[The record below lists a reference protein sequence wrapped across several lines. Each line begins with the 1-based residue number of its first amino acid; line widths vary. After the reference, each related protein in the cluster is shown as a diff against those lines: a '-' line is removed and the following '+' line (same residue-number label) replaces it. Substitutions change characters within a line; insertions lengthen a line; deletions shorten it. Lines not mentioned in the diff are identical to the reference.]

1 MRVIHAYMH
10 RASAVARLLS
20 FGLRAHRQSI
30 VMTTMPSSPPW
41 AAARAMSSAPWTA
54 RSPFAASGSL
64 SSRRISSV
72 DGRCPELRPA
82 RRANRTWRPSPNR
95 RLATAP
101 RDYFGRDDTRI
112 GSVVG
117 YCARDGRTVLAVVT
131 APALRRRIPVLTHD
145 GAVDAVELK
154 SVEFAAPRGMMGSA
168 IDDDPGVDPRV
179 SAAPAPGGTSDASR
193 RLAAVHAYATRLTH
207 EGGEGSSATDESE
220 SPLAERAW
228 RRALAAGCVPEHP
241 SSAAAPMD
249 VASLAAHVFHG
260 DEEPALCESSVSVAT
275 EANVGVDL
283 VRCYAAHVLVSGEPG
298 RFRRHGRGRFSART
312 AREVESFAA
321 DAASQAAADSER
333 EAAWARV
340 GEAINAPPGSKPPPS
355 HFLDG
360 TVTQLRVEALEA
372 YALGDGNRTSAQR
385 AAAIDFLSRFGAKIG
400 ERSAMDTL
408 VALGR
413 WRGYEELSFAR
424 HDVPTAFPSDAL
436 AHAAAIEA
444 EAPPDP
450 DREIR
455 KDLTRLRCYAIDGE
469 GTVEVDDAVSAEAL
483 PGGKIRVWV
492 HVADATRWVGLGTPL
507 EAEAESRGASGYH
520 PRGVLPMFPLP
531 VAARLMSLTPG
542 EPKCAVSVTAV
553 IDERGETEE
562 YWVGTS
568 TIRVTRAATEGD
580 VMKMLAEEPGRHEGL
595 ELLVEAARRR
605 RELRLKRGAV
615 DVRMPEAT
623 ARVFDVGEG
632 EGFVEGEDAGGGGG
646 NRCEQSAAAV
656 RRAEAAAL
664 DVRLTRGDHNDVK
677 DLVGEAMILCGEL
690 IARFGVENGVPLPYR
705 GQLEPRDAVS
715 RRVWDDTPPGLCRE
729 ALKRHGMR
737 GANQGSTPRRHAGLG
752 LDAYVQ
758 FSSPIRR
765 YTDLLAHYQVKAL
778 LRGEA
783 PPFDADAVAR
793 RLDANGDRTRA
804 LRAACRESDQFWT
817 IEWYRRGGVDKDHV
831 GTVVRWVKKESN
843 ACLVSFDETGVEW
856 KCKVRKRTRL
866 GDAVTMRVTEADPYS
881 GRLVFAQVR

>member
-1 MRVIHAYMH
+1 M
-10 RASAVARLLS
+10 
-20 FGLRAHRQSI
+20 
-30 VMTTMPSSPPW
+30 
-41 AAARAMSSAPWTA
+41 
-54 RSPFAASGSL
+54 
-64 SSRRISSV
+64 
-72 DGRCPELRPA
+72 
-82 RRANRTWRPSPNR
+82 
-95 RLATAP
+95 
-101 RDYFGRDDTRI
+101 
-112 GSVVG
+112 VG
-117 YCARDGRTVLAVVT
+117 YCARDGPPVLAVVT

-154 SVEFAAPRGMMGSA
+154 SVEFAAPRGMGSGTNA
-168 IDDDPGVDPRV
+168 GTEPPTNDAATSASPPGSP
-179 SAAPAPGGTSDASR
+179 SDASK
-193 RLAAVHAYATRLTH
+193 RLAAVHAYATRLLH
-207 EGGEGSSATDESE
+207 ERPA
-220 SPLAERAW
+220 LAERAW
-228 RRALAAGCVPEHP
+228 RRALDAAVPNP
-241 SSAAAPMD
+241 RDGASRAPVD
-249 VASLAAHVFHG
+249 CSTLAAFVFDR
-260 DEEPALCESSVSVAT
+260 DEEPALCESSNAVAT
-275 EANVGVDL
+275 EANVDVCL
-283 VRCYAAHVLVSGEPG
+283 VRCYAAHVLASDTPG
-298 RFRRHGRGRFSART
+298 RFRRHGKGRFAART
-312 AREVESFAA
+312 ELEVQSFAA

-333 EAAWARV
+333 DAAWAKV
-340 GEAINAPPGSKPPPS
+340 GEAINAPPGSKPPRTT
-355 HFLDG
+355 FLDG

-385 AAAIDFLSRFGAKIG
+385 ASAIDFLKRLGAKIG

-436 AHAAAIEA
+436 EHAARLAA
-444 EAPPDP
+444 EAPPDA
-450 DREIR
+450 DGEIR

-531 VAARLMSLTPG
+531 VAAGLMSLTPG

-553 IDERGETEE
+553 IDESGATEE

-568 TIRVTRAATEGD
+568 TIRVTRAATEGE
-580 VMKMLAEEPGRHEGL
+580 VIKMLAEEPGRHESL

-615 DVRMPEAT
+615 EVRTPEAT
-623 ARVFDVGEG
+623 ARVIDVGEG
-632 EGFVEGEDAGGGGG
+632 EGFVERDDIPGGVRTGG
-646 NRCEQSAAAV
+646 NRCEQSATAV

-690 IARFGVENGVPLPYR
+690 IARFGSENGVPLPYR
-705 GQLEPRDAVS
+705 GQLEPRDIS
-715 RRVWDDTPPGLCRE
+715 QKTWDETPPGLCRE
-729 ALKRHGMR
+729 VLKRHSMR
-737 GANQGSTPRRHAGLG
+737 GANQGPTPRRHAGLG
-752 LDAYVQ
+752 IDAYVQ

-765 YTDLLAHYQVKAL
+765 YTDLLAHYQVKAF
-778 LRGEA
+778 LRGET
-783 PPFDADAVAR
+783 PPLNADALST
-793 RLDANGDRTRA
+793 RLDANGDRTRT

-831 GTVVRWVKKESN
+831 GTVVKWVKKDAN
-843 ACLVSFDETGVEW
+843 AALVCFDETGVEW
-856 KCKVRKRTRL
+856 KCVVRKRTRL
-866 GDAVTMRVTEADPYS
+866 GDAVTMRVREADPYS
-881 GRLVFAQVR
+881 GRLMFAQAR

>member
-1 MRVIHAYMH
+1 MRVIDAYMH
-10 RASAVARLLS
+10 RASALARLLS
-20 FGLRAHRQSI
+20 FGLRAGGLSTS
-30 VMTTMPSSPPW
+30 MTTMPSSPPW

-54 RSPFAASGSL
+54 RSPFAASASL

-82 RRANRTWRPSPNR
+82 QNRASRTWRPSQNR

-101 RDYFGRDDTRI
+101 RDYFGRDDTRV

-117 YCARDGRTVLAVVT
+117 YGARDGPPVLAVVT

-154 SVEFAAPRGMMGSA
+154 SVEFAAPRGMGSA
-168 IDDDPGVDPRV
+168 TTEREPSTNDRRRRRARAPPGSP
-179 SAAPAPGGTSDASR
+179 SDASR
-193 RLAAVHAYATRLTH
+193 RLAAVHAYAMRLLH
-207 EGGEGSSATDESE
+207 ERPA
-220 SPLAERAW
+220 LAERAW
-228 RRALAAGCVPEHP
+228 RRALAAAVPNP
-241 SSAAAPMD
+241 RDVSSNAPID
-249 VASLAAHVFHG
+249 SSSLAQLVFHD
-260 DEEPALCESSVSVAT
+260 DEEPALCESSVAVAT
-275 EANVGVDL
+275 EANVDVNL
-283 VRCYAAHVLVSGEPG
+283 VRCYAAHVLASAEPG
-298 RFRRHGRGRFSART
+298 RFRRHGKGRFAART
-312 AREVESFAA
+312 ESEVESFAA

-333 EAAWARV
+333 DAAWARV
-340 GEAINAPPGSKPPPS
+340 GEAINAPPGSKPPRTY
-355 HFLDG
+355 FLDG

-385 AAAIDFLSRFGAKIG
+385 ASAIDFLSRLGAKIG

-413 WRGYEELSFAR
+413 WRGYEELAFAR

-436 AHAAAIEA
+436 EHAAQLAT

-450 DREIR
+450 DCDVR

-507 EAEAESRGASGYH
+507 EAEAESRGASGYY

-553 IDERGETEE
+553 IDESGATEE

-568 TIRVTRAATEGD
+568 TIRVTTAATEGE
-580 VMKMLAEEPGRHEGL
+580 VIKMLAEEPGRHEGL

-605 RELRLKRGAV
+605 RELRLKRGAM
-615 DVRMPEAT
+615 DVRTPEAT

-646 NRCEQSAAAV
+646 GNACERSASAV

-690 IARFGVENGVPLPYR
+690 IARFGSENGVPLPYR
-705 GQLEPRDAVS
+705 GQLEPRDTSQKA
-715 RRVWDDTPPGLCRE
+715 WDETPEGLCRE
-729 ALKRHGMR
+729 VLKRYSMR
-737 GANQGSTPRRHAGLG
+737 GANQGPTPRRHAGLG
-752 LDAYVQ
+752 IDAYVQ

-765 YTDLLAHYQVKAL
+765 YTDLLAHYQVKAF
-778 LRGEA
+778 LRGET
-783 PPFDADAVAR
+783 PPLSADGLSR
-793 RLDANGDRTRA
+793 LLDANGDRTRT

-831 GTVVRWVKKESN
+831 GTVVKWVKKDAN

-866 GDAVTMRVTEADPYS
+866 GDAVTMRVREADPYS
-881 GRLVFAQVR
+881 GRLMFAQVR

>member
-1 MRVIHAYMH
+1 MRVIDAYMH
-10 RASAVARLLS
+10 RASALARLLS
-20 FGLRAHRQSI
+20 FGLRAGGLSTS
-30 VMTTMPSSPPW
+30 MTTMPSSPPW

-54 RSPFAASGSL
+54 RSPFAASASL

-82 RRANRTWRPSPNR
+82 QNRASRTWRPSQNR

-101 RDYFGRDDTRI
+101 RDYFGRDDTRV

-117 YCARDGRTVLAVVT
+117 YGARDGPPVLAVVT

-154 SVEFAAPRGMMGSA
+154 SVEFAAPRGMGPATTEREPSTNDHDA
-168 IDDDPGVDPRV
+168 
-179 SAAPAPGGTSDASR
+179 AAPAPPGSPSDASR
-193 RLAAVHAYATRLTH
+193 RLAAVHAYAMRLLH
-207 EGGEGSSATDESE
+207 ERPA
-220 SPLAERAW
+220 LAERAW
-228 RRALAAGCVPEHP
+228 RRALD
-241 SSAAAPMD
+241 AAAPNPRD
-249 VASLAAHVFHG
+249 VSSNAPIDSSSLAHLVFHD
-260 DEEPALCESSVSVAT
+260 DEEPALCESSVATAT
-275 EANVGVDL
+275 EANVDVNL
-283 VRCYAAHVLVSGEPG
+283 VRCYAAHVLASAEPG
-298 RFRRHGRGRFSART
+298 RFRRHGKGRFAART
-312 AREVESFAA
+312 EREVESFAA

-333 EAAWARV
+333 DAAWARV
-340 GEAINAPPGSKPPPS
+340 GEAINAPPGSKPPRTY
-355 HFLDG
+355 FLDG

-385 AAAIDFLSRFGAKIG
+385 ASAIDFLSRLGAKIG

-413 WRGYEELSFAR
+413 WRGYEELAFAR

-436 AHAAAIEA
+436 EHAAQLAT

-450 DREIR
+450 DCDVR

-507 EAEAESRGASGYH
+507 EAEAESRGASGYY

-553 IDERGETEE
+553 IDESGATEE

-568 TIRVTRAATEGD
+568 TIRVTRAATE
-580 VMKMLAEEPGRHEGL
+580 VEVIKMLAEEPGRHEGL

-605 RELRLKRGAV
+605 RELRLKRGAM
-615 DVRMPEAT
+615 DVRTPEAT

-646 NRCEQSAAAV
+646 GNACERSASAV

-690 IARFGVENGVPLPYR
+690 IARFGSENGVPLPYR
-705 GQLEPRDAVS
+705 GQLEPRDTSQKA
-715 RRVWDDTPPGLCRE
+715 WDETPEGLCRE
-729 ALKRHGMR
+729 VLKRYSMR
-737 GANQGSTPRRHAGLG
+737 GANQGPTPRRHAGLG
-752 LDAYVQ
+752 IDAYVQ

-765 YTDLLAHYQVKAL
+765 YTDLLAHYQVKAF
-778 LRGEA
+778 LRGET
-783 PPFDADAVAR
+783 PPLSADGLSR
-793 RLDANGDRTRA
+793 LLDANGDRTRT

-831 GTVVRWVKKESN
+831 GTVVKWVKKDAN

-866 GDAVTMRVTEADPYS
+866 GDAVTMRVREADPYS
-881 GRLVFAQVR
+881 GRLMFAQVR

>member
-1 MRVIHAYMH
+1 MRVIDAYMH
-10 RASAVARLLS
+10 RASALARLLS
-20 FGLRAHRQSI
+20 FGLRAGGLSTST
-30 VMTTMPSSPPW
+30 TTMPSSPPW

-54 RSPFAASGSL
+54 RSPFAASASL
-64 SSRRISSV
+64 SSRRISSA

-82 RRANRTWRPSPNR
+82 QNRASRTWRPSQNR

-101 RDYFGRDDTRI
+101 RDYFGRDDTRV

-117 YCARDGRTVLAVVT
+117 YGARDGPPVLAVVT

-154 SVEFAAPRGMMGSA
+154 SVEFAAPLGMGSA
-168 IDDDPGVDPRV
+168 TTEREREPSTNNHDADDAATPGSP
-179 SAAPAPGGTSDASR
+179 SDASR
-193 RLAAVHAYATRLTH
+193 RLAAVHAYAMRLLH
-207 EGGEGSSATDESE
+207 ERPA
-220 SPLAERAW
+220 LAERAW
-228 RRALAAGCVPEHP
+228 RRALASAVPNP
-241 SSAAAPMD
+241 RDVSSNSPVD
-249 VASLAAHVFHG
+249 SSSLAHLVFHD
-260 DEEPALCESSVSVAT
+260 DEEPALCESSVAVAT
-275 EANVGVDL
+275 EANVDVNL
-283 VRCYAAHVLVSGEPG
+283 VRCYASHVLASAEPG
-298 RFRRHGRGRFSART
+298 RFRRHGKGRFAART
-312 AREVESFAA
+312 EREVESFAA

-333 EAAWARV
+333 DAAWARV
-340 GEAINAPPGSKPPPS
+340 GEAINAPPGSKPPRTY
-355 HFLDG
+355 FLDG

-385 AAAIDFLSRFGAKIG
+385 ASAIDFLSRLGAKIG

-413 WRGYEELSFAR
+413 WRGYEELAFAR

-436 AHAAAIEA
+436 EHAAQLAA

-450 DREIR
+450 DCDVR

-507 EAEAESRGASGYH
+507 EAEAESRGASGYY

-553 IDERGETEE
+553 IDESGATEE

-568 TIRVTRAATEGD
+568 TIRVTTAATEGE
-580 VMKMLAEEPGRHEGL
+580 VIKMLAEEPGRHEGL

-605 RELRLKRGAV
+605 RELRLKRGAM
-615 DVRMPEAT
+615 DVRTPEAT

-632 EGFVEGEDAGGGGG
+632 EGFVEGEDAAGGGGG
-646 NRCEQSAAAV
+646 NVCERSASAV

-690 IARFGVENGVPLPYR
+690 IARFGSENGVPLPYR
-705 GQLEPRDAVS
+705 GQLEPRDTSQKA
-715 RRVWDDTPPGLCRE
+715 WDETPEGLCRE
-729 ALKRHGMR
+729 VLKRYSMR
-737 GANQGSTPRRHAGLG
+737 GANQGPTPRRHAGLG
-752 LDAYVQ
+752 IDAYVQ

-765 YTDLLAHYQVKAL
+765 YTDLLAHYQVKAF
-778 LRGEA
+778 LRGET
-783 PPFDADAVAR
+783 PPLSADGLSR
-793 RLDANGDRTRA
+793 LLDANGDRTRT

-831 GTVVRWVKKESN
+831 GTVVKWVKKDAN

-866 GDAVTMRVTEADPYS
+866 GDAVTMRVREADPYS
-881 GRLVFAQVR
+881 GRLMFAQVR